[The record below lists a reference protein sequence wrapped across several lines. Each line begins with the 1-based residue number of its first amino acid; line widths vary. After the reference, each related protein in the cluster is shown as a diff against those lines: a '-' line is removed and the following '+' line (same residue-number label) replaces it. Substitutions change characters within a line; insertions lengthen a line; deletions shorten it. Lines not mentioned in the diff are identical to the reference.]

1 MVNVS
6 PRQFYEELISQMP
19 HGLERA
25 LLRVLS
31 YHIGKDKAISKPDLL
46 ADLARMGFRVH
57 ERQARK
63 AIEELRNNG
72 HLIGASSGDGGYYI
86 IANEDE
92 YNDYV
97 AEETS
102 RATKILER
110 LRAQDAQAK
119 KVFSRT
125 SAVAQASLF

>member
-31 YHIGKDKAISKPDLL
+31 YHIGKDNAISRPELL
-46 ADLARMGFRVH
+46 NDLARMGFRVH
-57 ERQARK
+57 DRQARK
-63 AIEELRNNG
+63 GIEELRNNG

-86 IANEDE
+86 IADQAEFE
-92 YNDYV
+92 AYI

-102 RATKILER
+102 RATKILNR
-110 LRAQDAQAK
+110 LRAQEEQAK

>member
-31 YHIGKDKAISKPDLL
+31 YHIGNDKAISKPDLL

-63 AIEELRNNG
+63 AIELLRNNG

-110 LRAQDAQAK
+110 LRAQDALAK